1 VPTTEEDLFSD
12 GLDFR
17 FEDVGDGIEKVV
29 WKNGKIKYRLAGQ
42 SAEEWM
48 TKAEARRNQFTPSS
62 RPTKNKG

>member
-1 VPTTEEDLFSD
+1 
-12 GLDFR
+12 LDFR
-17 FEDVGDGIEKVV
+17 FEDCGDGIEKVI